1 MYYKYIHEPKP
12 LYIKDRIQ
20 KKSYKNTIY
29 YLIGRVEL
37 LSEHENLTKVKN
49 MYKPIIDEYYSIQD
63 DTIEMPD
70 ELYQI
75 IIKSIDLL
83 LEDIDRD
90 TQRRV
95 DRLTSLLEK
104 IEGDEKMIIFVFL
117 LVTVGVILSII
128 YFISNASEIKNTS
141 LDTSREAR
149 IAVIS
154 GRLEIILGTIAI
166 IILVFLWLL
175 LAYCVVLYVCI

>member
-1 MYYKYIHEPKP
+1 MYGINMEPITQLQLKKLSNLSNIDLFQYQAEPLWKNVTYNTVRAVLMYYKYIHEPKP

-63 DTIEMPD
+63 DTLEMPD

-83 LEDIDRD
+83 LEDINRD

-104 IEGDEKMIIFVFL
+104 IEGDEK
-117 LVTVGVILSII
+117 
-128 YFISNASEIKNTS
+128 
-141 LDTSREAR
+141 
-149 IAVIS
+149 
-154 GRLEIILGTIAI
+154 
-166 IILVFLWLL
+166 
-175 LAYCVVLYVCI
+175 

>member
-1 MYYKYIHEPKP
+1 MYKKYINELQPILSK
-12 LYIKDRIQ
+12 RIIE
-20 KKSYKNTIY
+20 KKLYKNVIY
-29 YLIGRVEL
+29 FLIGRVEL

-63 DTIEMPD
+63 DTLEMPD

-104 IEGDEKMIIFVFL
+104 IEGDDDK
-117 LVTVGVILSII
+117 
-128 YFISNASEIKNTS
+128 
-141 LDTSREAR
+141 
-149 IAVIS
+149 
-154 GRLEIILGTIAI
+154 
-166 IILVFLWLL
+166 
-175 LAYCVVLYVCI
+175 

>member
-1 MYYKYIHEPKP
+1 MEPITQLQLKKLSKLSNIDIFQYQAEPLWKNVTYNTVRAVLMYHKYIHEPKP

-63 DTIEMPD
+63 DTLEMPD

-104 IEGDEKMIIFVFL
+104 IEGDEK
-117 LVTVGVILSII
+117 
-128 YFISNASEIKNTS
+128 
-141 LDTSREAR
+141 
-149 IAVIS
+149 
-154 GRLEIILGTIAI
+154 
-166 IILVFLWLL
+166 
-175 LAYCVVLYVCI
+175 

>member
-1 MYYKYIHEPKP
+1 MEPITQLQLKKLSNLSNIDLFQYQAEPLWKNVTYNTVRAVLMYYKYIHEPKP

-63 DTIEMPD
+63 DTLEMPD

-104 IEGDEKMIIFVFL
+104 IEGDDDK
-117 LVTVGVILSII
+117 
-128 YFISNASEIKNTS
+128 
-141 LDTSREAR
+141 
-149 IAVIS
+149 
-154 GRLEIILGTIAI
+154 
-166 IILVFLWLL
+166 
-175 LAYCVVLYVCI
+175 

>member
-1 MYYKYIHEPKP
+1 MIYGINMEPITQLQLKKLSNLSNIDLFQYQAEPLWKNVTYNTVRAVLMYYKYIHEPKP

-63 DTIEMPD
+63 DTLEMPD

-104 IEGDEKMIIFVFL
+104 IEGDEK
-117 LVTVGVILSII
+117 
-128 YFISNASEIKNTS
+128 
-141 LDTSREAR
+141 
-149 IAVIS
+149 
-154 GRLEIILGTIAI
+154 
-166 IILVFLWLL
+166 
-175 LAYCVVLYVCI
+175 

>member
-1 MYYKYIHEPKP
+1 MYKKYINELQPILSK
-12 LYIKDRIQ
+12 RIIE
-20 KKSYKNTIY
+20 KKLYKNVIY
-29 YLIGRVEL
+29 FLIGRVEL

-63 DTIEMPD
+63 DTLEMPD
-70 ELYQI
+70 EVYQI

-104 IEGDEKMIIFVFL
+104 IEGNEK
-117 LVTVGVILSII
+117 
-128 YFISNASEIKNTS
+128 
-141 LDTSREAR
+141 
-149 IAVIS
+149 
-154 GRLEIILGTIAI
+154 
-166 IILVFLWLL
+166 W
-175 LAYCVVLYVCI
+175 

>member
-1 MYYKYIHEPKP
+1 MEPITQLQLKKLSNLSNIDLFQYQAEPVWKNVTYNTVRAVLMYHKYIHELKP
-12 LYIKDRIQ
+12 LYIKEIIQ

-63 DTIEMPD
+63 DTLEMPD
-70 ELYQI
+70 EVYQI

-95 DRLTSLLEK
+95 DRLTTLLEK
-104 IEGDEKMIIFVFL
+104 IEGDEK
-117 LVTVGVILSII
+117 
-128 YFISNASEIKNTS
+128 
-141 LDTSREAR
+141 
-149 IAVIS
+149 
-154 GRLEIILGTIAI
+154 
-166 IILVFLWLL
+166 
-175 LAYCVVLYVCI
+175 

>member
-1 MYYKYIHEPKP
+1 MEPITQLQLKKLSKLSNIDIFQYQAEPLWKNVTYNTVRAVLMYHKYIHEQKP
-12 LYIKDRIQ
+12 LYIKDLIQ

-63 DTIEMPD
+63 DTLEMPD
-70 ELYQI
+70 EVYQI

-95 DRLTSLLEK
+95 DRLTILLEK
-104 IEGDEKMIIFVFL
+104 IEADEK
-117 LVTVGVILSII
+117 
-128 YFISNASEIKNTS
+128 
-141 LDTSREAR
+141 
-149 IAVIS
+149 
-154 GRLEIILGTIAI
+154 
-166 IILVFLWLL
+166 W
-175 LAYCVVLYVCI
+175 

>member
-1 MYYKYIHEPKP
+1 MEPITQLQLKKLSNLSNIDLFQYQAEPLWKNVTYNTVRAVLMYYKYIHEPKP

-63 DTIEMPD
+63 DTLEMPD

-83 LEDIDRD
+83 LEDINRD

-104 IEGDEKMIIFVFL
+104 IEGDEK
-117 LVTVGVILSII
+117 
-128 YFISNASEIKNTS
+128 
-141 LDTSREAR
+141 
-149 IAVIS
+149 
-154 GRLEIILGTIAI
+154 
-166 IILVFLWLL
+166 
-175 LAYCVVLYVCI
+175 

>member
-1 MYYKYIHEPKP
+1 MYGINMEPITQLQLKKLSNLSNIDLFQYQAEPLWKNVTYNTVRAVLMYYKYIHEPKP

-63 DTIEMPD
+63 DTLEMPD

-104 IEGDEKMIIFVFL
+104 IEGDEK
-117 LVTVGVILSII
+117 
-128 YFISNASEIKNTS
+128 
-141 LDTSREAR
+141 
-149 IAVIS
+149 
-154 GRLEIILGTIAI
+154 
-166 IILVFLWLL
+166 
-175 LAYCVVLYVCI
+175 

>member
-1 MYYKYIHEPKP
+1 MYGINMEPITQLQLKKLSNLSNIDLFQYQAEPLWKNVTYNTVRAVLMYYKYIHEPKP

-63 DTIEMPD
+63 DTLEMPD
-70 ELYQI
+70 EVYQI
-75 IIKSIDLL
+75 IVKSIDLL

-104 IEGDEKMIIFVFL
+104 IEADDDK
-117 LVTVGVILSII
+117 
-128 YFISNASEIKNTS
+128 
-141 LDTSREAR
+141 
-149 IAVIS
+149 
-154 GRLEIILGTIAI
+154 
-166 IILVFLWLL
+166 
-175 LAYCVVLYVCI
+175 

>member
-1 MYYKYIHEPKP
+1 MEPITQLQLKKLSNLSNIDLFQYQAEPLWKNVTYNTVRAVLMYYKYIHEPKP

-63 DTIEMPD
+63 DTLEMPD

-104 IEGDEKMIIFVFL
+104 IEGDEK
-117 LVTVGVILSII
+117 
-128 YFISNASEIKNTS
+128 
-141 LDTSREAR
+141 
-149 IAVIS
+149 
-154 GRLEIILGTIAI
+154 
-166 IILVFLWLL
+166 
-175 LAYCVVLYVCI
+175 

>member
-49 MYKPIIDEYYSIQD
+49 MYKPIIDEYYSSQD
-63 DTIEMPD
+63 DTLEMPD

-104 IEGDEKMIIFVFL
+104 IEGAEK
-117 LVTVGVILSII
+117 
-128 YFISNASEIKNTS
+128 
-141 LDTSREAR
+141 
-149 IAVIS
+149 
-154 GRLEIILGTIAI
+154 
-166 IILVFLWLL
+166 W
-175 LAYCVVLYVCI
+175 

>member
-1 MYYKYIHEPKP
+1 MEPITQLQLKKLSKLSNIDLFQYQAEPLWKNVTYNTVRAVLMYYKYIHEPKP

-63 DTIEMPD
+63 DTLEMPD

-104 IEGDEKMIIFVFL
+104 IEGDEK
-117 LVTVGVILSII
+117 
-128 YFISNASEIKNTS
+128 
-141 LDTSREAR
+141 
-149 IAVIS
+149 
-154 GRLEIILGTIAI
+154 
-166 IILVFLWLL
+166 
-175 LAYCVVLYVCI
+175 

>member
-1 MYYKYIHEPKP
+1 MYGINMEPITQLQLKKLSNLSNIDLFQYQAEPLWKNVTYNTVRAVLMYHKYIHEPKP
-12 LYIKDRIQ
+12 LYIKDKIQ

-63 DTIEMPD
+63 DTLEMPD
-70 ELYQI
+70 EVYQI

-104 IEGDEKMIIFVFL
+104 IEAGENDSF
-117 LVTVGVILSII
+117 
-128 YFISNASEIKNTS
+128 
-141 LDTSREAR
+141 
-149 IAVIS
+149 
-154 GRLEIILGTIAI
+154 
-166 IILVFLWLL
+166 
-175 LAYCVVLYVCI
+175 

>member
-1 MYYKYIHEPKP
+1 MYKKYINELQPILSK
-12 LYIKDRIQ
+12 RIIE
-20 KKSYKNTIY
+20 KKLYKNVIY
-29 YLIGRVEL
+29 FLIGRVEL

-63 DTIEMPD
+63 DTLEMPD
-70 ELYQI
+70 EVYQI

-104 IEGDEKMIIFVFL
+104 IEGNEK
-117 LVTVGVILSII
+117 
-128 YFISNASEIKNTS
+128 
-141 LDTSREAR
+141 
-149 IAVIS
+149 
-154 GRLEIILGTIAI
+154 
-166 IILVFLWLL
+166 
-175 LAYCVVLYVCI
+175 

>member
-1 MYYKYIHEPKP
+1 MRYGINMEPITQLQLKKLSNLSNIDLFQYQAEPLWKNVTYNTVRAVLMYKKYINELQPILSK
-12 LYIKDRIQ
+12 RIIE
-20 KKSYKNTIY
+20 KKLYKNVIY
-29 YLIGRVEL
+29 FLIGRVEL

-63 DTIEMPD
+63 DTLEMPD
-70 ELYQI
+70 EVYQI

-104 IEGDEKMIIFVFL
+104 IEADDDK
-117 LVTVGVILSII
+117 
-128 YFISNASEIKNTS
+128 
-141 LDTSREAR
+141 
-149 IAVIS
+149 
-154 GRLEIILGTIAI
+154 
-166 IILVFLWLL
+166 
-175 LAYCVVLYVCI
+175 

>member
-1 MYYKYIHEPKP
+1 MRYGINMEPITQLQLKKLSNLSNIDLFQYQAEPLWKNVTYNTVRAVLMYYKYIHEPKP

-63 DTIEMPD
+63 DTLEMPD
-70 ELYQI
+70 EVYQI

-104 IEGDEKMIIFVFL
+104 IEGNEK
-117 LVTVGVILSII
+117 
-128 YFISNASEIKNTS
+128 
-141 LDTSREAR
+141 
-149 IAVIS
+149 
-154 GRLEIILGTIAI
+154 
-166 IILVFLWLL
+166 
-175 LAYCVVLYVCI
+175 

>member
-1 MYYKYIHEPKP
+1 MEPITQLQLKKLSNLSNIDLFQYQAEPLWKNVTYNTVRAVLMYYKYIHKPKP

-63 DTIEMPD
+63 DTLEMPD

-104 IEGDEKMIIFVFL
+104 IEGDEK
-117 LVTVGVILSII
+117 
-128 YFISNASEIKNTS
+128 
-141 LDTSREAR
+141 
-149 IAVIS
+149 
-154 GRLEIILGTIAI
+154 
-166 IILVFLWLL
+166 
-175 LAYCVVLYVCI
+175 

>member
-1 MYYKYIHEPKP
+1 MEPITQLQLKKLSNLSNIDLFQYQAEPLWKNVTYNTVRAVLMYYKYIHEPKP

-49 MYKPIIDEYYSIQD
+49 MYKPIIDDYYSIQD
-63 DTIEMPD
+63 DTLEMPD

-104 IEGDEKMIIFVFL
+104 IEGDEK
-117 LVTVGVILSII
+117 
-128 YFISNASEIKNTS
+128 
-141 LDTSREAR
+141 
-149 IAVIS
+149 
-154 GRLEIILGTIAI
+154 
-166 IILVFLWLL
+166 
-175 LAYCVVLYVCI
+175 

>member
-1 MYYKYIHEPKP
+1 MEPITQLQLKKLSNLSNIDLFQYQAEPLWKNVTYNTVRAVLMYYKYIHEPKP

-63 DTIEMPD
+63 DTLEMPD

-104 IEGDEKMIIFVFL
+104 IEGDEK
-117 LVTVGVILSII
+117 
-128 YFISNASEIKNTS
+128 
-141 LDTSREAR
+141 
-149 IAVIS
+149 
-154 GRLEIILGTIAI
+154 
-166 IILVFLWLL
+166 W
-175 LAYCVVLYVCI
+175 

>member
-1 MYYKYIHEPKP
+1 MEPITQLQLKKLSNLSNIDLFQYQAEPLWKNVTYNTVRAVLMYYKYIHEPKP

-63 DTIEMPD
+63 DTLEMPD

-83 LEDIDRD
+83 LEDIDRY

-104 IEGDEKMIIFVFL
+104 IEGDEK
-117 LVTVGVILSII
+117 
-128 YFISNASEIKNTS
+128 
-141 LDTSREAR
+141 
-149 IAVIS
+149 
-154 GRLEIILGTIAI
+154 
-166 IILVFLWLL
+166 
-175 LAYCVVLYVCI
+175 

>member
-1 MYYKYIHEPKP
+1 MEPITQLQLKKLSNLSNIDLFQYQAEPVWKNVTYNTVRAVLMYHKYIHEQKP

-63 DTIEMPD
+63 DTLEMPD
-70 ELYQI
+70 EVYQI

-104 IEGDEKMIIFVFL
+104 IEGDEK
-117 LVTVGVILSII
+117 
-128 YFISNASEIKNTS
+128 
-141 LDTSREAR
+141 
-149 IAVIS
+149 
-154 GRLEIILGTIAI
+154 
-166 IILVFLWLL
+166 
-175 LAYCVVLYVCI
+175 

>member
-1 MYYKYIHEPKP
+1 MYGINMEPITQLQLKKLSKLSNIDIFQYQAEPLWKNVTYNTVRAVLMYYKYIHEPKP

-49 MYKPIIDEYYSIQD
+49 IYKPIIDEYYSIQD
-63 DTIEMPD
+63 DTLEMPD
-70 ELYQI
+70 EVYQI

-90 TQRRV
+90 IQRRV

-104 IEGDEKMIIFVFL
+104 IEADDDK
-117 LVTVGVILSII
+117 
-128 YFISNASEIKNTS
+128 
-141 LDTSREAR
+141 
-149 IAVIS
+149 
-154 GRLEIILGTIAI
+154 
-166 IILVFLWLL
+166 
-175 LAYCVVLYVCI
+175 

>member
-1 MYYKYIHEPKP
+1 MEPITQLQLKKLSNLSNIDLFQYQAEPLWKTVTYNTVRAVLMYYKYIHEPKP

-63 DTIEMPD
+63 DTLEMPD

-104 IEGDEKMIIFVFL
+104 IEGDEK
-117 LVTVGVILSII
+117 
-128 YFISNASEIKNTS
+128 
-141 LDTSREAR
+141 
-149 IAVIS
+149 
-154 GRLEIILGTIAI
+154 
-166 IILVFLWLL
+166 
-175 LAYCVVLYVCI
+175 

>member
-1 MYYKYIHEPKP
+1 MYGINMEPITQLQLKKLSNLSNIDLFQYQAEPLWKNVTYNTVRAVLMYYKYIHEPKP

-63 DTIEMPD
+63 DTLEMPD

-83 LEDIDRD
+83 LEDIDRY

-104 IEGDEKMIIFVFL
+104 IEGDEK
-117 LVTVGVILSII
+117 
-128 YFISNASEIKNTS
+128 
-141 LDTSREAR
+141 
-149 IAVIS
+149 
-154 GRLEIILGTIAI
+154 
-166 IILVFLWLL
+166 
-175 LAYCVVLYVCI
+175 

>member
-1 MYYKYIHEPKP
+1 MMYGINMEPITQLQLKKLSNLSNIDLFQYQAEPLWKNVTYNTVRAVLMYYKYIHEPKP

-63 DTIEMPD
+63 DTLEMPD

-104 IEGDEKMIIFVFL
+104 IEGDEK
-117 LVTVGVILSII
+117 
-128 YFISNASEIKNTS
+128 
-141 LDTSREAR
+141 
-149 IAVIS
+149 
-154 GRLEIILGTIAI
+154 
-166 IILVFLWLL
+166 
-175 LAYCVVLYVCI
+175 